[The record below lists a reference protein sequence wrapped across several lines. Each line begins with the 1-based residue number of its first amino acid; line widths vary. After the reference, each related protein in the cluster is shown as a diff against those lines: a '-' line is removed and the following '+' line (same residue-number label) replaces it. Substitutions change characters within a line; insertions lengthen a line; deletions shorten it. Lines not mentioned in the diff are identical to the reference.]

1 MTPPVKF
8 APTQDEFSLM
18 NTADNNNDKICW
30 TWNEERQ
37 EFYSRYTT
45 NIDMDDYLFLPAMK
59 FGTAPRKSMNS
70 PWMPLRGRP
79 TSRMSSSKLSSPLHL
94 TTTALS
100 RALWKQLKVPCAYDL
115 RGNLISEYKNFQTA
129 FNVIEPGIY
138 YIGIHCS
145 SEGRPGRHTRKE
157 HQSLR
162 WRCDSPPARQPQK
175 VSRTT
180 PGENGA
186 LQATVSIT
194 FPTAYVSTVIPIAE
208 GTELTATVES
218 TVDKVTVK
226 ASPADPPEAV
236 VKTVQGKMK

>member
-1 MTPPVKF
+1 
-8 APTQDEFSLM
+8 
-18 NTADNNNDKICW
+18 
-30 TWNEERQ
+30 
-37 EFYSRYTT
+37 
-45 NIDMDDYLFLPAMK
+45 
-59 FGTAPRKSMNS
+59 
-70 PWMPLRGRP
+70 
-79 TSRMSSSKLSSPLHL
+79 MSSSKLSSPLHL

-145 SEGRPGRHTRKE
+145 SKADQAGILVKNIKVSDGGVI
-157 HQSLR
+157 
-162 WRCDSPPARQPQK
+162 PPARQPPK

-194 FPTAYVSTVIPIAE
+194 FPTACVSTVIPIAE

-226 ASPADPPEAV
+226 ASPADPPRAV
-236 VKTVQGKMK
+236 VKTVQEKMK